1 MSMRGW
7 KQCGLA
13 TWCAVAVFS
22 GLSAAAQAPTLPP
35 GLGPEPAAAPALPPG
50 LAPEPA
56 RMPALPPGLNGG
68 TDDSGGAP
76 PLPEGLSGEP
86 PADGEETGIE
96 KEPFLTLHGF
106 WDTRAGMR
114 YRDDPAQSKD
124 LTLGESRLQLKT
136 EKHWGAVSL
145 DTAADTY
152 FDAVDEEGHFDLRQ
166 LRLSWTP
173 VDSVDV
179 KIGRQ
184 VLTWGTGDMLFIN
197 DLFPKDWNSFFI
209 GRDVEYLKAPSDA
222 VRLGYYSDA
231 VNVELVY
238 TPRFNP
244 DRYITGDR
252 ISFYNPMYGRTVGRD
267 HEMGMR
273 EPDDWF
279 DSDEWAL
286 RVYRNFGSTQVALY
300 GYSGYWK
307 SPGGQQL
314 LPPRGLFPALNVYG
328 ASVRGTVGK
337 GVASAEV
344 GWYDSRRDRAGRD
357 PFVNNSELRLL
368 LGYEREVAKELTA
381 GVQYYLEHMLD
392 HADYARSLWFFLP
405 ERDENR
411 HVFTLRLTKLLMNQN
426 LTLSFFGYFSPSDN
440 DGYLRPQVAYKLSDD
455 WSVDAGGNI
464 FLGAWDTTFFGQFED
479 NSNVYAGMRWS
490 F

>member
-1 MSMRGW
+1 MSERGRTRN
-7 KQCGLA
+7 GFA
-13 TWCAVAVFS
+13 ARCAVAAVMVFS
-22 GLSAAAQAPTLPP
+22 GFWAAAQAPALPP
-35 GLGPEPAAAPALPPG
+35 GLAREPAAAPALPPG
-50 LAPEPA
+50 LASQPA
-56 RMPALPPGLNGG
+56 GTPAMPPGL
-68 TDDSGGAP
+68 DSGSAPP
-76 PLPEGLSGEP
+76 PLPEGLSGDA
-86 PADGEETGIE
+86 PADGEETGME

-114 YRDDPAQSKD
+114 YREDPAQSKD
-124 LTLGESRLQLKT
+124 LTLGESRLQLQS

-145 DTAADTY
+145 DATADTY

-166 LRLSWTP
+166 LRLTWTP
-173 VDSVDV
+173 LDSVDV

-222 VRLGYYSDA
+222 LRLGYYSDA
-231 VNVELVY
+231 VNLELVY
-238 TPRFNP
+238 TPQFDP

-252 ISFYNPMYGRTVGRD
+252 ISFYNPMYGRTVGRGR
-267 HEMGMR
+267 EMGMR
-273 EPDDWF
+273 VPDDWF
-279 DSDEWAL
+279 DNDEWAL
-286 RVYRNFGSTQVALY
+286 RIYRNFGSAQVALY

-328 ASVRGTVGK
+328 ASVRGTLGK
-337 GVASAEV
+337 GVASAEI
-344 GWYDSRRDRAGRD
+344 GWYDSRRDRSGKD

-368 LGYEREVAKELTA
+368 LGYEREVARELTA

-392 HADYARSLWFFLP
+392 HAAYARSLWFFIP
-405 ERDENR
+405 GRDENR
-411 HVFTLRLTKLLMNQN
+411 HVLTLRLTKLLMNQN
-426 LTLSFFGYFSPSDN
+426 LTLSFFGYYSPSDN
-440 DGYLRPQVAYKLSDD
+440 DGYLRPQVSYKLSDD
-455 WSVDAGGNI
+455 WSVDAGGNV